1 MKKILLLLQVL
12 CLAQAGTV
20 KADTDLSFYDNVIYV
35 APATI
40 NPAVDGAEV
49 TLSICM
55 NNTAEIRG
63 FQFDMYLPD
72 GITAKTNNQGKIVAL
87 LSSERLDDGDSHT
100 LSVIQQANGAL
111 RFLCGSM
118 DDETFLGNSGEIAT
132 INVSIE
138 GVSDGSYPVVLKAMK
153 LTETDIRKFYLADEV
168 SSTLTISITTDISSV
183 QFAKQFA
190 PVYDLQGRRI
200 NDAKKGFY
208 IQNGKKVVK

>member
-1 MKKILLLLQVL
+1 MKKILLPLLLL

-20 KADTDLSFYDNVIYV
+20 KADTDLSLYDNVIYV
-35 APATI
+35 APATV
-40 NPAVDGAEV
+40 NPAVDGTEV

-72 GITAKTNNQGKIVAL
+72 GITAKTNSKGKILAS
-87 LSSERLDDGDSHT
+87 LSSNRLDDGDGHT
-100 LSVIQQANGAL
+100 LNVNSQANGAL

-132 INVSIE
+132 IKVSIE
-138 GVSDGSYPVVLKAMK
+138 GVPDGSYPVVLKAMK
-153 LTETDIRKFYLADEV
+153 LTETDISKFYEADEV
-168 SSTLTISITTDISSV
+168 LTTLTISTTTDIRSM
-183 QFAKQFA
+183 QFERQFS
-190 PVYDLQGRRI
+190 PVYDLQGRRV
-200 NDAKKGFY
+200 NDAKKGVY

>member
-87 LSSERLDDGDSHT
+87 LS
-100 LSVIQQANGAL
+100 
-111 RFLCGSM
+111 
-118 DDETFLGNSGEIAT
+118 
-132 INVSIE
+132 
-138 GVSDGSYPVVLKAMK
+138 
-153 LTETDIRKFYLADEV
+153 
-168 SSTLTISITTDISSV
+168 
-183 QFAKQFA
+183 
-190 PVYDLQGRRI
+190 
-200 NDAKKGFY
+200 
-208 IQNGKKVVK
+208 